1 MVRFD
6 GFVLQEW
13 FVTNKKAS
21 MKLKKQPRETVH
33 QAKQHV
39 MDHHHHHHHP
49 HYQMQHHL
57 TLRRTPVER
66 PGGPVWLADD
76 EQAPIEMEDADKNG
90 GGEPKGARG
99 EAEGRLAAM
108 SPTRTGASVQSE
120 MLGWDGV
127 PRAGLQKTKT
137 GLKIFR

>member
-76 EQAPIEMEDADKNG
+76 EQAPIEMEDADKM
-90 GGEPKGARG
+90 
-99 EAEGRLAAM
+99 AEGNRREHEERRKDGSQQCRRPGPVHRCNPRCSDGMEFHAQ
-108 SPTRTGASVQSE
+108 ASK
-120 MLGWDGV
+120 
-127 PRAGLQKTKT
+127 RQK
-137 GLKIFR
+137 LV